1 MFVLAGLRISFHQ
14 CSIRFRAMDGPELLH
29 WLEERL
35 KEEREILER
44 QHVLVLAQMQSML
57 PKRLGIR
64 RRDIRDPRDSKG
76 LYKFDHV
83 EVS

>member
-1 MFVLAGLRISFHQ
+1 
-14 CSIRFRAMDGPELLH
+14 MDGPELLH

-57 PKRLGIR
+57 PKRQGKNSAGAWMMSR
-64 RRDIRDPRDSKG
+64 G
-76 LYKFDHV
+76 LY
-83 EVS
+83 